1 MKFAKVLQTFV
12 QEDEADEPF
21 LNYKPLKKLLKKAH
35 AAQLAREEAAGCPSS
50 ATAATAT
57 TANNNNNQPQLTPEE
72 LDFIKELN
80 ADVSRIN
87 TYFIEHEED
96 AVIRLRSLEDRLKA
110 VEENDDAKRA
120 ALRADF
126 IDFHGEVVLLLHNSM
141 VNYAAVAKIL
151 KKHDKMMGNKL
162 KEAFLTSVLRQPF
175 LSTEGI
181 SRLVR
186 EAEAKVKE
194 LGPDE
199 EAELAGTSDEQHQE
213 VLEKQQ
219 QVENTNKTT
228 TTAVNGSSHAAPA
241 TTTTTTTTT
250 TNNNNN
256 NNNNSNNSDKAAGII
271 KRTKAALGMLQQ
283 LRETAHT
290 PSTLVGM
297 PSPAGNKDGGGEGE
311 GESDDDDDDG
321 HDVKRQRIGVEQTV

>member
-35 AAQLAREEAAGCPSS
+35 AAQLVREEAAGRPPS
-50 ATAATAT
+50 
-57 TANNNNNQPQLTPEE
+57 ANNNNNQQQLTPEE

-110 VEENDDAKRA
+110 GKEDGDAKRA

-141 VNYAAVAKIL
+141 VNYAAIAKIL

-186 EAEAKVKE
+186 EAEGKVKE

-199 EAELAGTSDEQHQE
+199 ELEVAATSNEQQQQETEKQHQ
-213 VLEKQQ
+213 VDK
-219 QVENTNKTT
+219 NKKTT
-228 TTAVNGSSHAAPA
+228 TMTVDGSSQPPQAPA
-241 TTTTTTTTT
+241 TTST
-250 TNNNNN
+250 TNN
-256 NNNNSNNSDKAAGII
+256 KAAGII

-297 PSPAGNKDGGGEGE
+297 PSPAGDGVGE
-311 GESDDDDDDG
+311 GESDDDDHNDKDG
-321 HDVKRQRIGVEQTV
+321 GGRKRQRVEVEQAALSI